1 MLKENGLDRLD
12 TSADETEA
20 ALQGLAQ
27 KIREEF
33 LRRPASVLEVIEQ
46 EDSHGAG
53 HTADASAA
61 PEEP

>member
-1 MLKENGLDRLD
+1 MD
-12 TSADETEA
+12 TSANETEA
-20 ALQGLAQ
+20 TLQGLAQ
-27 KIREEF
+27 KIIEEF
-33 LRRPASVLEVIEQ
+33 LRSLRPASELEVIEQ

>member
-12 TSADETEA
+12 ASADEIEA

-27 KIREEF
+27 KIIEEF
-33 LRRPASVLEVIEQ
+33 LRMPASKLEVNQ
-46 EDSHGAG
+46 EKDSHGAG

>member
-1 MLKENGLDRLD
+1 MLKENGLDRMEP
-12 TSADETEA
+12 SADKREA

-27 KIREEF
+27 KIIEEF
-33 LRRPASVLEVIEQ
+33 PRRPASKMEVTQQ

>member
-1 MLKENGLDRLD
+1 MLKKYGLDRLD
-12 TSADETEA
+12 TSADKTEA

-27 KIREEF
+27 KIIEEF
-33 LRRPASVLEVIEQ
+33 LRRPASALEVIEQ
-46 EDSHGAG
+46 DDSHGAG